1 MAIVFGVLFPDE
13 SIGCDGKKTVP
24 IFRYERPKLDQFAFQ
39 MWLKIKRHSN
49 NEQTLLCTLRRG
61 KRE

>member
-39 MWLKIKRHSN
+39 MWLEI
-49 NEQTLLCTLRRG
+49 E
-61 KRE
+61 